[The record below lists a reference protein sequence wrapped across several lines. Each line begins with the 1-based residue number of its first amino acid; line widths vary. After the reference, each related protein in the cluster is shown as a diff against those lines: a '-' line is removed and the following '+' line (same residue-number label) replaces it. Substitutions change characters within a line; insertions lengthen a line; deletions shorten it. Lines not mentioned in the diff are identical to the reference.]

1 MKKPGILL
9 AALALSALLFAG
21 CEDHTI
27 AEAISHDGKSS
38 SSGTSASDLSG
49 TWSGRAGTGQSATVL
64 RLSQNGS
71 SLSGSWTW
79 GNNDTRHCS
88 GTVSGKSVTLK
99 DTKGTGDTWHLA
111 VSSNGKSMSGTGMK
125 YGGGSYGVS
134 FSR

>member
-1 MKKPGILL
+1 MNRTGALL
-9 AALALSALLFAG
+9 AAMAASAIFFQG

-27 AEAISHDGKSS
+27 AEAITHSDKSS
-38 SSGTSASDLSG
+38 SSDSSISSLSG
-49 TWSGRAGTGQSATVL
+49 TWRGRAGTGQTSTVL

-79 GNNDTRHCS
+79 GNNDTRQCS

-99 DTKGTGDTWHLA
+99 DTGVRGDTWHLA
-111 VSSNGKSMSGTGMK
+111 VSSDGRSMSGTGLK